1 MVFLIARRY
10 KLSRPIKDRK
20 ASATFNSVKPE
31 MTHDKSSLEV
41 DGLLDLSVS
50 LDVLYMCFSVN
61 LVMYVCM
68 VYFLISLG
76 LFLIFLDP
84 YECVSRFQSNHL
96 SLSPPMAYLK
106 CLAIRGRARGPE
118 EQKETA

>member
-1 MVFLIARRY
+1 
-10 KLSRPIKDRK
+10 
-20 ASATFNSVKPE
+20 
-31 MTHDKSSLEV
+31 MTHDKSYLEV

-84 YECVSRFQSNHL
+84 YECVSRFQLNPL
-96 SLSPPMAYLK
+96 SLS
-106 CLAIRGRARGPE
+106 
-118 EQKETA
+118 